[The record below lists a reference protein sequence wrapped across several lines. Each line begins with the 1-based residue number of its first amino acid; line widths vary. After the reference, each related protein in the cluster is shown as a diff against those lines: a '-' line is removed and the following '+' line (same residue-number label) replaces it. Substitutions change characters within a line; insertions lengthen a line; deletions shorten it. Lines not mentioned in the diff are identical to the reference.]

1 MIGFNERTDNKEK
14 IGLEG
19 TGSEVCG
26 CVTSSLRGGCE
37 SFSYN
42 PVSNNRVKM
51 KQSELLI
58 DNFTLEY
65 VGEIPAQNKKKM
77 EKYFALILR
86 QASYD
91 FNIGGLKPGKVGEKQ
106 TCKVVSEVTGRL

>member
-1 MIGFNERTDNKEK
+1 MNELTTKRRT
-14 IGLEG
+14 ILEG

-26 CVTSSLRGGCE
+26 RVTSSLRGGCE

-65 VGEIPAQNKKKM
+65 VGEIPAQNKKKDG
-77 EKYFALILR
+77 KIFCSDTP
-86 QASYD
+86 ASV
-91 FNIGGLKPGKVGEKQ
+91 L
-106 TCKVVSEVTGRL
+106 